1 MGLKWPKILIFDKNK
16 DFLLRWVFFS
26 KKGQK
31 NDIYVHNSRNIIEV
45 F

>member
-16 DFLLRWVFFS
+16 NFLLKWFFL
-26 KKGQK
+26 KGQN
-31 NDIYVHNSRNIIEV
+31 NDIYVYNSRNIVEA